1 MSKKLITVL
10 GATGAQGGSVV
21 EALLPLGFKVRG
33 LTRQP
38 LDSSAAAALKAK
50 GVEVVQYDMAK
61 SGLEETIKALAGSY
75 GAFFVTQFWDKD
87 SMGKEFEI
95 GKKLVD
101 AAKAAHVEHIVWST
115 LPHVEKY
122 TNGKLH
128 VPHCTDK
135 AKVEDYIR
143 HLQSQTPRPFK
154 SATYSSVPF
163 YFQNFSIH
171 MKPKL
176 EGDTYVFTLPET
188 RFLTATDVRETGD
201 VVAAVFNNP
210 EKFDGKLIEYWGE
223 HAHPQSYVDTFARI
237 TGKKAKLVLVPIDV
251 FRKLPVPH
259 AEETGDMFKWFND
272 FSIYGPEGAAFAPH
286 SGQMVRKGGL
296 SNFATFVQNGG
307 IVV

>member
-21 EALLPLGFKVRG
+21 DALLPLGFQVRG
-33 LTRQP
+33 LTRQA
-38 LDSSAAAALKAK
+38 LDSGAATALKAK

-61 SGLEETIKALAGSY
+61 SGLDETIKALASSY

-87 SMGKEFEI
+87 SMGKEVEI

-101 AAKAAHVEHIVWST
+101 AAKAAQVSHIVWSA
-115 LPHVEKY
+115 LPHVEKFSH
-122 TNGKLH
+122 GKLH

-143 HLQSQTPRPFK
+143 HLQSQSPRPFK
-154 SATYSSVPF
+154 TATYSSAPF
-163 YFQNFSIH
+163 YYQNFAIH
-171 MKPKL
+171 MAPKL
-176 EGDTYVFTLPET
+176 EGDTYVFTMPDT
-188 RFLTATDVRETGD
+188 RFLTSTDVRETGD
-201 VVAAVFNNP
+201 VVAAVFNDP

-237 TGKKAKLVLVPIDV
+237 SGKKAKLVQVSLDV

-259 AEETGDMFKWFND
+259 AEETADMFKWFND
-272 FSIYGPEGAAFAPH
+272 FSLYGPHGAPFALH
-286 SGQMVRKGGL
+286 SGQHVRKGGL

-307 IVV
+307 LKV